1 MGKNFKKN
9 GHLIDEKTEANTG
22 KADFQGHSAS
32 YKGHLRLEY
41 MFIWVPWFTR
51 KEEIVTD

>member
-1 MGKNFKKN
+1 MKEVKKN

-22 KADFQGHSAS
+22 KSDFQGHSTS

-41 MFIWVPWFTR
+41 MLIWAPWFTH